1 MKEKI
6 WFRGI
11 CADFACRRRTKRKM
25 TGKRFLFQF
34 RQKFD
39 FPTEVTMV
47 LEDWQPECHIADKGP
62 RWIKGLT
69 NLLQNGGHYIV
80 VLVQMA
86 AIDAVSLFQ
95 RASHLLIGT

>member
-1 MKEKI
+1 
-6 WFRGI
+6 
-11 CADFACRRRTKRKM
+11 M
-25 TGKRFLFQF
+25 TGRRFLSQF

-47 LEDWQPECHIADKGP
+47 LEDWQPECHIPYKDP

-69 NLLQNGGHYIV
+69 NLLQNGAHYIV
-80 VLVQMA
+80 ALVQMA